1 MVSSLTFA
9 EKLRYAIIDSNE
21 LWLQELINHDAEEA
35 LTCFVDQDLFSVYET
50 GVQTGEIRMRPLLKV
65 LAETIYADE
74 LECAYKL
81 SILKRILPT

>member
-1 MVSSLTFA
+1 MVSSLTLA

-21 LWLQELINHDAEEA
+21 LWLQELINHNVRA

-50 GVQTGEIRMRPLLKV
+50 GVQTGEIRMRPLLEV
-65 LAETIYADE
+65 LAETIFADE
-74 LECAYKL
+74 LACAYKL